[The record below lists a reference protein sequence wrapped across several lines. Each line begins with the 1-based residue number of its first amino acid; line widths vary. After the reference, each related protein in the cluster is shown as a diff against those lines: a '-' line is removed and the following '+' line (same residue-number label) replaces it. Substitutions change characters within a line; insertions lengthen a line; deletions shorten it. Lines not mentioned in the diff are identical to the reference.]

1 MSDSS
6 ATTLPT
12 GGLAVVVGAS
22 GTIGRAMTDRLR
34 DDARFADVVT
44 LSRRSDPPLDL
55 TDEQSIETAA
65 SSVAER
71 AEEVRLLIVAT
82 GFLHD
87 DDQGPEKTW
96 RQLDAHKLARS
107 FALNASGPALV
118 LKHFLPLLPRKGRV
132 VVGTL
137 SARAGSIGENDL
149 GGWYGYRAS
158 KAALN
163 QIVRSAAAELG
174 RKNKES
180 VCITLHPGHVESPLS
195 APFGSGGNPTLQP
208 DTSAAKLLSVLDVV
222 SHEHS
227 GGFFAYDGEPIPF

>member
-1 MSDSS
+1 MNDSPS
-6 ATTLPT
+6 TTLPT

-22 GTIGRAMTDRLR
+22 GTIGRAMTERLR

-55 TDEQSIETAA
+55 TDEASIEAAAA
-65 SSVAER
+65 SVKER
-71 AEEVRLLIVAT
+71 DEEVRLLIIAT

-87 DDQGPEKTW
+87 DEQAPEKTW
-96 RQLDAHKLARS
+96 RHLDPQKLARS
-107 FALNASGPALV
+107 FALNAAGPALV

-132 VVGTL
+132 VVGTM
-137 SARAGSIGENDL
+137 SARAGSISENDL

-180 VCITLHPGHVESPLS
+180 VCISLHPGHVESPLS
-195 APFGSGGNPTLQP
+195 APFGSGGNPTLHA
-208 DTSAAKLLSVLDVV
+208 DTSAAKLLNVMNVV
-222 SHEHS
+222 SHDRT
-227 GGFFAYDGEPIPF
+227 GGFFSYDGEPIPF